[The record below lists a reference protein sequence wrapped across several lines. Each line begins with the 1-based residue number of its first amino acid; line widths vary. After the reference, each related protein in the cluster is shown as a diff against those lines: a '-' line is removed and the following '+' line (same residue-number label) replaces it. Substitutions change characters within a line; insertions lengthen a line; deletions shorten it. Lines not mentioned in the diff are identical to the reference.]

1 MNALQELND
10 MKQRWQTQAAAG
22 PDIAALRERVAADNR
37 SHRRTLLVVGV
48 VTLGVLIFSLV
59 RALGS
64 SREDAWLSF
73 AFTTGF
79 ATLVWVIALW
89 LSRGTWEPRD
99 GSTAAYLEVSIQRCR
114 SVILAAP
121 VGVVL
126 YLAGLAGSLAW
137 KQRFLGLEW
146 EQLLMTPSVIIA
158 GWIGAPLYSLGM
170 LWNAQR
176 HRKRLALL
184 LDLRRQLSGK
194 T

>member
-1 MNALQELND
+1 MNPLQELD
-10 MKQRWQTQAAAG
+10 YMKQRWQTQAAAG
-22 PDIAALRERVAADNR
+22 PDLAALRERVATDNR
-37 SHRRTLLVVGV
+37 NYRRTLVFVALT
-48 VTLGVLIFSLV
+48 TLGVLAVSF
-59 RALGS
+59 GF
-64 SREDAWLSF
+64 AWRSERTDGWFSF
-73 AFTTGF
+73 AFTTAF
-79 ATLVWVIALW
+79 AALVWVVALW

-99 GSTAAYLEVSIQRCR
+99 NSTAAYLEVSIQRCR

-137 KQRFLGLEW
+137 KQRLLGLEW
-146 EQLLMTPSVIIA
+146 EQVLTAPSMVIA

-184 LDLRRQLSGK
+184 LDLRGQLSGK

>member
-1 MNALQELND
+1 MNPMLDLDD
-10 MKQRWQTQAAAG
+10 MKQRWQAQASAG
-22 PDIAALRERVAADNR
+22 PDFSTLRQHVAADNR
-37 SHRRTLLVVGV
+37 NHRRTLLFVSLATVA
-48 VTLGVLIFSLV
+48 VLMVSFGFAWRSG
-59 RALGS
+59 RT
-64 SREDAWLSF
+64 DAWFSF
-73 AFTTGF
+73 GFTTAF
-79 ATLVWVIALW
+79 AALIWVIGLW

-99 GSTAAYLEVSIQRCR
+99 SSTAAYLEVSIQRCQ

-137 KQRFLGLEW
+137 KQRALGLDW
-146 EQLLMTPSVIIA
+146 EQLVMTPSVVIA

-176 HRKRLALL
+176 HRRRLAVL

>member
-1 MNALQELND
+1 MTPLQDLD
-10 MKQRWQTQAAAG
+10 YMKQRWQAQATAG

-37 SHRRTLLVVGV
+37 NHHRTVAFVAVATVAVVLVSFTLAWRSGR
-48 VTLGVLIFSLV
+48 S
-59 RALGS
+59 
-64 SREDAWLSF
+64 DAWFSFGFTVSF
-73 AFTTGF
+73 A
-79 ATLVWVIALW
+79 ALVWVIALW

-121 VGVVL
+121 VGVLL
-126 YLAGLAGSLAW
+126 YLAGLAGSVAW
-137 KQRFLGLEW
+137 KQRLLGLDW
-146 EQLLMTPSVIIA
+146 DQLLTMPSMVVA

-184 LDLRRQLSGK
+184 LELRRQLSGK
-194 T
+194 H

>member
-1 MNALQELND
+1 MNALQNLDE
-10 MKQRWQTQAAAG
+10 MKQRWQAQATAG
-22 PDIAALRERVAADNR
+22 PDLTALRDRVAADNR
-37 SHRRTLLVVGV
+37 NHRRTLVFVAIA
-48 VTLGVLIFSLV
+48 TLAVLLITF
-59 RALGS
+59 GY
-64 SREDAWLSF
+64 AWQSARTAAWFSF
-73 AFTTGF
+73 AFTAAF
-79 ATLVWVIALW
+79 AALVWLVAMW
-89 LSRGTWEPRD
+89 LSRGTWQPRD

-137 KQRFLGLEW
+137 KQRLLGLEW
-146 EQLLMTPSVIIA
+146 DQLLAAPSVIIA

-194 T
+194 S

>member
-10 MKQRWQTQAAAG
+10 MKQRWQTQTAAG
-22 PDIAALRERVAADNR
+22 PDIAALRARVAADNR
-37 SHRRTLLVVGV
+37 NHRRTLITLAVA
-48 VTLGVLIFSLV
+48 TLGVLIYSL
-59 RALGS
+59 AHAMTS
-64 SREDAWLSF
+64 SSNDAWLSF
-73 AFTTGF
+73 GFTSGFTTV
-79 ATLVWVIALW
+79 VWVIALW

-137 KQRFLGLEW
+137 KQRLLGLEW

-170 LWNAQR
+170 LWNAHR

-184 LDLRRQLSGK
+184 LDLRTQLRGK

>member
-37 SHRRTLLVVGV
+37 SHRRTLLVLALA
-48 VTLGVLIFSLV
+48 TLGMLLVSL
-59 RALGS
+59 AHAIGS
-64 SREDAWLSF
+64 TRDDAWFSF
-73 AFTTGF
+73 TFTAGF

-137 KQRFLGLEW
+137 KQRLLGLEL
-146 EQLLMTPSVIIA
+146 EHLLTTPSMIVA

-184 LDLRRQLSGK
+184 LDLRKQLSGK

>member
-37 SHRRTLLVVGV
+37 SHRRTLLVLALA
-48 VTLGVLIFSLV
+48 TLGMLLVSLAHAV
-59 RALGS
+59 GS
-64 SREDAWLSF
+64 TRDDAWFSF
-73 AFTTGF
+73 TFTAGF

-137 KQRFLGLEW
+137 KQRLLGLEL
-146 EQLLMTPSVIIA
+146 EHLLTTPSMIVA

-184 LDLRRQLSGK
+184 LDLRKQLSGK

>member
-1 MNALQELND
+1 MNALQELD
-10 MKQRWQTQAAAG
+10 HMKQRWQKQTTVG
-22 PDIAALRERVAADNR
+22 PDLAALRERVAADNR
-37 SHRRTLLVVGV
+37 SHRRTLGIVGVTTLVVLA
-48 VTLGVLIFSLV
+48 VTFSYAV
-59 RALGS
+59 RGHDNA
-64 SREDAWLSF
+64 AWYSF
-73 AFTTGF
+73 AFTAGF
-79 ATLVWVIALW
+79 AALVWMVALW

-121 VGVVL
+121 AGVLL

-137 KQRFLGLEW
+137 KQRLLGLEW
-146 EQLLMTPSVIIA
+146 DQLLTAPSMVIA
-158 GWIGAPLYSLGM
+158 GWIGAPLYSVGM

-194 T
+194 N